1 MTDTFIDYSL
11 LVDEAMHI
19 IIKKSLQIVAEKS
32 FIGDHHFFISF
43 NTTHKGVR
51 ISDSLKNKY
60 PEEMTIVLQHQF
72 DNLIVNDE
80 TFEVTLKFDNIP
92 EKMLIPFKSL
102 TAFADPS
109 VKFGLQFKHYDDSAE
124 EEIDN
129 YENNES
135 EEDSSHNESSD
146 TNSLGKSNNSEKVIS
161 LDSFRK
167 KNK

>member
-1 MTDTFIDYSL
+1 MTDIFIDYSL

-43 NTTHKGVR
+43 NTMHKGVKLSKTLR
-51 ISDSLKNKY
+51 KKY

-72 DNLIVNDE
+72 ENLIVTDE
-80 TFEVTLKFDNIP
+80 YFEVTLRFDNTP
-92 EKMLIPFKSL
+92 EQIVIPFKSL

-109 VKFGLQFKHYDDSAE
+109 VKFGLQFKHYDSQNEENEMDSE
-124 EEIDN
+124 VEDN
-129 YENNES
+129 SYNSNLG
-135 EEDSSHNESSD
+135 DHNIRPSD
-146 TNSLGKSNNSEKVIS
+146 NSEKVIS